1 MPATVKRVEPRR
13 GLQGIFVFFLTLHN
27 DYPRKY
33 CSRLSIPAR
42 MSPRLEGNESGERRM
57 GGRQAKTG
65 ISGNWKL

>member
-27 DYPRKY
+27 DYPRKD
-33 CSRLSIPAR
+33 CSRSSAPVR
-42 MSPRLEGNESGERRM
+42 MSPRLGGHMSGERRM

-65 ISGNWKL
+65 ILGNWKL